1 MTRHLLLAFI
11 TLGVLAASP
20 QPALAD
26 CKSDLALL
34 KARLAHERDPAVLRA
49 TQPHVKRAEI
59 ETKGSESECRNAVTR
74 GFRAMK
80 AAREAAAIEAA
91 DKRLR

>member
-1 MTRHLLLAFI
+1 MTRHFLLAFTALGII
-11 TLGVLAASP
+11 TASP
-20 QPALAD
+20 QPAFAD

-34 KARLAHERDPAVLRA
+34 KGRLAHERDPAVLRA

-59 ETKGSESECRNAVTR
+59 ETKGSESECRNEVTR
-74 GFRAMK
+74 GFRAMR

-91 DKRLR
+91 DKRVR